1 MRVTDAR
8 VRKRPILVLLG
19 MKRAQDARPARLLAL
34 AALLVTGE
42 ARAQV
47 PRFAARTELVTL
59 SATAVDSEGRPVQD
73 LKPAELRIF
82 EDGRPQP
89 LQHFSSSR
97 DSRARILLLMDA
109 SGSMNGELKATSTRM
124 AAVQILASLQAE
136 DEAALAAFDNK
147 YWGVVRFTTDRDQ
160 IVKAMDEIEPYGST
174 ALHDALEHA
183 ARDLASHGEG
193 RRAIVVITDGVDTSS
208 QRRPDEVIAT
218 SRALDV
224 PIYTLAVLSPLDD
237 PSSSRFSGKE
247 RPAAATAGSEVL
259 ARYAGLSGGAAFAVS
274 DFTALK
280 KAADR
285 IASELK
291 FQYRLGYDP
300 PPGPPRFRRVEVRAT
315 RKGVVVRTRSGYVP
329 QS

>member
-1 MRVTDAR
+1 MRCPQDPVSAWLVTLA
-8 VRKRPILVLLG
+8 LVLG
-19 MKRAQDARPARLLAL
+19 
-34 AALLVTGE
+34 TGE
-42 ARAQV
+42 AGAQV
-47 PRFAARTELVTL
+47 PRFAARAELVTL

-82 EDGRPQP
+82 EDGQPQK
-89 LQHFSSSR
+89 LEHFSSSR

-109 SGSMNGELKATSTRM
+109 SGSMHGDLKATSTRM
-124 AAVQILASLQAE
+124 AAVQILAALQAQ

-160 IVKAMDEIEPYGST
+160 ILKAMDEIEPYGST

-183 ARDLASHGEG
+183 ARDVASHGEG
-193 RRAIVVITDGVDTSS
+193 RRAVVVITDGVDTAS
-208 QRRPDEVIAT
+208 QRTSDEVIAT

-224 PIYTLAVLSPLDD
+224 PIYTLAVMSPIDD
-237 PSSSRFSGKE
+237 PASPRFTGKE
-247 RPAAATAGSEVL
+247 RPAVATAGSEVL
-259 ARYAGLSGGAAFAVS
+259 SRYAGLSGGASFAVS

-300 PPGPPRFRRVEVRAT
+300 PPGPARFRRVEVRAT

>member
-1 MRVTDAR
+1 MTH
-8 VRKRPILVLLG
+8 KLEPRP
-19 MKRAQDARPARLLAL
+19 RRLLAL
-34 AALLVTGE
+34 GLALAAAEVWG
-42 ARAQV
+42 QV
-47 PRFAARTELVTL
+47 PQFPSRAELVTL
-59 SATAVDSEGRPVQD
+59 SATAVDSRGRPVQD

-82 EDGRPQP
+82 EDGQPQR
-89 LQHFSSSR
+89 LEHFSSSR
-97 DSRARILLLMDA
+97 DSSARILLLMDA
-109 SGSMNGELKATSTRM
+109 SGSMHGELKNTSTRM
-124 AAVQILASLQAE
+124 AAVQILAALQPR
-136 DEAALAAFDNK
+136 DEAALAAFDSK
-147 YWGVVRFTTDRDQ
+147 YWGVVRFTTDRAR
-160 IVKAMDEIEPYGST
+160 ILKAMGEIEPYGST

-193 RRAIVVITDGVDTSS
+193 RRAVVVITDGIDTSS
-208 QRRPDEVIAT
+208 QRTADEVIAT

-224 PIYTLAVLSPLDD
+224 PIYALAVLSPLDD
-237 PSSSRFSGKE
+237 PASERFAGRE

-259 ARYAGLSGGAAFAVS
+259 SRYAALSGGTAFVVS

-280 KAADR
+280 NAADR

-300 PPGPPRFRRVEVRAT
+300 PPGPARFRRVEVRAT

>member
-1 MRVTDAR
+1 MRYAYEAR
-8 VRKRPILVLLG
+8 AGV
-19 MKRAQDARPARLLAL
+19 LLAL
-34 AALLVTGE
+34 ALAPGELVG
-42 ARAQV
+42 QV
-47 PRFAARTELVTL
+47 PRFAARAELVTL
-59 SATAVDSEGRPVQD
+59 SATAVDSRGRPVQD

-82 EDGRPQP
+82 EDGRPQR
-89 LQHFSSSR
+89 LEHFSSSR

-109 SGSMNGELKATSTRM
+109 SGSMHGDLKTTSTRM
-124 AAVQILASLQAE
+124 AAVQILASLHAL

-147 YWGVVRFTTDRDQ
+147 YWGVVRFTTDREQ
-160 IVKAMDEIEPYGST
+160 ILRAMDEIEPYGST

-193 RRAIVVITDGVDTSS
+193 RRAVVVITDGVDTSS
-208 QRRPDEVIAT
+208 QRTPDEAITT

-237 PSSSRFSGKE
+237 PASPRFAGRE
-247 RPAAATAGSEVL
+247 RPAVATAGSEVL
-259 ARYAGLSGGAAFAVS
+259 SRYAGLSGGAAFAVS
-274 DFTALK
+274 DFPGLK

>member
-1 MRVTDAR
+1 
-8 VRKRPILVLLG
+8 
-19 MKRAQDARPARLLAL
+19 
-34 AALLVTGE
+34 
-42 ARAQV
+42 
-47 PRFAARTELVTL
+47 
-59 SATAVDSEGRPVQD
+59 
-73 LKPAELRIF
+73 
-82 EDGRPQP
+82 
-89 LQHFSSSR
+89 
-97 DSRARILLLMDA
+97 
-109 SGSMNGELKATSTRM
+109 
-124 AAVQILASLQAE
+124 
-136 DEAALAAFDNK
+136 
-147 YWGVVRFTTDRDQ
+147 
-160 IVKAMDEIEPYGST
+160 MDEIEPYGST

-193 RRAIVVITDGVDTSS
+193 RRAVVVITDGIDTSS

-224 PIYTLAVLSPLDD
+224 PIYALAVLSPLDD
-237 PSSSRFSGKE
+237 PASSRFAGRE

-259 ARYAGLSGGAAFAVS
+259 ARYAALSGGTAFAVS

-280 KAADR
+280 NAADR

-300 PPGPPRFRRVEVRAT
+300 PPGPARFRRVEVRAT

>member
-1 MRVTDAR
+1 MRYRNEAR
-8 VRKRPILVLLG
+8 VGV
-19 MKRAQDARPARLLAL
+19 LLAL
-34 AALLVTGE
+34 GLAPAELVG
-42 ARAQV
+42 QV
-47 PRFAARTELVTL
+47 PRFAARAELVTL
-59 SATAVDSEGRPVQD
+59 SATAVDSRGRPVQD
-73 LKPAELRIF
+73 LRPAELRIF
-82 EDGRPQP
+82 EDGRPQR
-89 LQHFSSSR
+89 LEHFSSSR

-109 SGSMNGELKATSTRM
+109 SGSMHGELKTTSTRM
-124 AAVQILASLQAE
+124 AAVQILASLHAQ

-147 YWGVVRFTTDRDQ
+147 YWGVVRFTTDRER
-160 IVKAMDEIEPYGST
+160 ILKAVDEIEPYGTT

-193 RRAIVVITDGVDTSS
+193 RRAVVVITDGVDTSS
-208 QRRPDEVIAT
+208 QRTPDEAIAT

-237 PSSSRFSGKE
+237 PASRRFAGRE
-247 RPAAATAGSEVL
+247 RPAVATAGSEVL
-259 ARYAGLSGGAAFAVS
+259 SRYAGLSGGAAFAVS
-274 DFTALK
+274 DFSGLK

>member
-1 MRVTDAR
+1 M
-8 VRKRPILVLLG
+8 
-19 MKRAQDARPARLLAL
+19 MKSAQGARPARFLAL
-34 AALLVTGE
+34 ALLLATGE

-59 SATAVDSEGRPVQD
+59 SATAVDSQGRPVQD
-73 LKPAELRIF
+73 LKPAELRIY
-82 EDGRPQP
+82 EDGRPQR
-89 LQHFSSSR
+89 LEHFSSSR
-97 DSRARILLLMDA
+97 DSRARILILMDA

-124 AAVQILASLQAE
+124 AVVQILASLQAE
-136 DEAALAAFDNK
+136 DEAALAAFDSK

-160 IVKAMDEIEPYGST
+160 ILKAMDDIEPYGST

-193 RRAIVVITDGVDTSS
+193 RRAVVVITDGVDTAS
-208 QRRPDEVIAT
+208 QRTTDEVIAT

-224 PIYTLAVLSPLDD
+224 PIYALAVLSPLDD
-237 PSSSRFSGKE
+237 PASSRFSGKE
-247 RPAAATAGSEVL
+247 RPAAATAGREVL
-259 ARYAGLSGGAAFAVS
+259 ARFAGLSGGASFAVS

-291 FQYRLGYDP
+291 FQYRLGYGP
-300 PPGPPRFRRVEVRAT
+300 PPGPARFRRVEVRAT

>member
-1 MRVTDAR
+1 M
-8 VRKRPILVLLG
+8 
-19 MKRAQDARPARLLAL
+19 
-34 AALLVTGE
+34 
-42 ARAQV
+42 
-47 PRFAARTELVTL
+47 PRFAAGADLVTL
-59 SATAVDSEGRPVQD
+59 SATAVDSDGRPVRD

-82 EDGRPQP
+82 EDGRPQR
-89 LQHFSSSR
+89 LEHFSSSR

-109 SGSMNGELKATSTRM
+109 SGSMHGDLKTTSTRM
-124 AAVQILASLQAE
+124 AVVQILAALQAE

-147 YWGVVRFTTDRDQ
+147 YWGVVRFTTDRGR
-160 IVKAMDEIEPYGST
+160 ILKAVDEIEPYGTT

-193 RRAIVVITDGVDTSS
+193 RRAVVVITDGVDTSS
-208 QRRPDEVIAT
+208 QRTPDEVIAT

-237 PSSSRFSGKE
+237 PASSRFAGKE

-259 ARYAGLSGGAAFAVS
+259 GRYAGLSGGASFAVS

-280 KAADR
+280 NAADR

-300 PPGPPRFRRVEVRAT
+300 PPGPARFRRVEVRAT
-315 RKGVVVRTRSGYVP
+315 RKGVVVRTRSGYMP

>member
-1 MRVTDAR
+1 MGQI
-8 VRKRPILVLLG
+8 P
-19 MKRAQDARPARLLAL
+19 Q
-34 AALLVTGE
+34 
-42 ARAQV
+42 
-47 PRFAARTELVTL
+47 FAARADLVTL
-59 SATAVDSEGRPVQD
+59 SATAVDSRGRPVDD
-73 LKPAELRIF
+73 LKPGELRIF
-82 EDGRPQP
+82 EDGRPQR
-89 LQHFSSSR
+89 LEHFSSSR

-109 SGSMNGELKATSTRM
+109 SGSMHGQLKATSTRM
-124 AAVQILASLQAE
+124 AVVQILAALQSG

-147 YWGVVRFTTDRDQ
+147 YWGVVRFTTDREQ
-160 IVKAMDEIEPYGST
+160 IVKAMDDIEPYGTT

-193 RRAIVVITDGVDTSS
+193 RRAVVVITDGVDTSS
-208 QRRPDEVIAT
+208 QHTPDEVIAT

-224 PIYTLAVLSPLDD
+224 PIYALAVMSPLDD
-237 PSSSRFSGKE
+237 PASARFAGKE
-247 RPAAATAGSEVL
+247 RPAAATMGSEVL
-259 ARYAGLSGGAAFAVS
+259 ARYADLSGGASFAVS

-280 KAADR
+280 RAADR

-315 RKGVVVRTRSGYVP
+315 RKGVIVRTRSGYVP

>member
-1 MRVTDAR
+1 
-8 VRKRPILVLLG
+8 
-19 MKRAQDARPARLLAL
+19 MKYAQDTRLARLLAL
-34 AALLVTGE
+34 AVLLAAGD

-59 SATAVDSEGRPVQD
+59 SATAVDSRGRPVQD

-82 EDGRPQP
+82 EDGQPQR
-89 LQHFSSSR
+89 LEHFSSSR
-97 DSRARILLLMDA
+97 DSSARILLLMDA
-109 SGSMNGELKATSTRM
+109 SGSMHGELKTTSTRM
-124 AAVQILASLQAE
+124 AVVQILNALQAR
-136 DEAALAAFDNK
+136 DEAALAAFDSK
-147 YWGVVRFTTDRDQ
+147 YWGVVRFTSDRER
-160 IVKAMDEIEPYGST
+160 ILEAMDEIEPYGST

-193 RRAIVVITDGVDTSS
+193 RRAVVVITDGIDTSS
-208 QRRPDEVIAT
+208 QRTADEVIAT

-237 PSSSRFSGKE
+237 PASSRFAG
-247 RPAAATAGSEVL
+247 RQLPAAATAGSEVL
-259 ARYAGLSGGAAFAVS
+259 SRYAALSGGAAFAVS
-274 DFTALK
+274 NFTALK
-280 KAADR
+280 NAADR
-285 IASELK
+285 IAAELK

-300 PPGPPRFRRVEVRAT
+300 PPGPARFRRVEVRAT